1 MSLLTPSEFRAWREG
16 RGGHS
21 DVADE
26 LGLSASTIQRYEA
39 GTLPVPLSVSL
50 ACRYLALVSLLRG
63 VLPP

>member
-1 MSLLTPSEFRAWREG
+1 MSLLTPSEFRTWREG
-16 RGGHS
+16 RGGHERA
-21 DVADE
+21 ADE

-50 ACRYLALVSLLRG
+50 ACRYLQLVATLNQ